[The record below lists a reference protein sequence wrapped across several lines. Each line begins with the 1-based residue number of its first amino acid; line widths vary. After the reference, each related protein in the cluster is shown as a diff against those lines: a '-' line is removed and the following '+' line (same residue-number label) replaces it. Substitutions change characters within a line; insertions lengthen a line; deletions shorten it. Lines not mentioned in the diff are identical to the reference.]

1 MIVGGVPGQ
10 DELFFTHGEKELHRL
25 LIEQFYEDSVRRY
38 GTDSEQAHALH
49 FSRTTSERSSTE

>member
-1 MIVGGVPGQ
+1 MIVDGVPGQ
-10 DELFFTHGEKELHRL
+10 VELSFTPGGEELHRL

-49 FSRTTSERSSTE
+49 FSRTTSERRSTE